1 MIRVFIADDH
11 AIVRKGFCQIIEE
24 TDGMEVAGEAAT
36 GDAVLEQVMK
46 ADWDVLVLDL
56 SMPGRSGLDVIQAVR
71 DLKPK
76 LPILV
81 LSMHPEDQYAVRLL
95 KNGIS
100 GYINKETALDNLV
113 SAIRKVIAGGKYV
126 SETLAEKLAF
136 DLTGPMDKGSHE
148 SLSDREYRVLCMIGQ
163 GKSVSQI
170 AEELFISVKTV
181 STYRTRILEKM
192 NLNTTADLI
201 RYAVENNL
209 SY

>member
-11 AIVRKGFCQIIEE
+11 AIVRKGFCQIVEE
-24 TDGMEVAGEAAT
+24 TEGMQVVGEAT
-36 GDAVLEQVMK
+36 NGDDVLAQVSK
-46 ADWDVLVLDL
+46 AEWDVLVLDL

-71 DLKPK
+71 DLNPK

-95 KNGIS
+95 KNGIA

-113 SAIRKVIAGGKYV
+113 NAIRKVVTGGKYV
-126 SETLAEKLAF
+126 SEALAEKMAF
-136 DLTGPMDKGSHE
+136 DLTGPSDKGSHE
-148 SLSDREYRVLCMIGQ
+148 SLSDREYRVLCMIGE

-170 AEELFISVKTV
+170 AEELFISVKTI

-192 NLNTTADLI
+192 SLNTTADLI

-209 SY
+209 R

>member
-24 TDGMEVAGEAAT
+24 TDGMQVVGEAT
-36 GDAVLEQVMK
+36 NGDDVLAQVSK
-46 ADWDVLVLDL
+46 AEWDVLVLDL

-71 DLKPK
+71 DLRPK

-95 KNGIS
+95 KNGIA

-113 SAIRKVIAGGKYV
+113 NAIRKVVTGGKYV
-126 SETLAEKLAF
+126 SEALAEKMAF
-136 DLTGPMDKGSHE
+136 DLTGPSDKGSHE
-148 SLSDREYRVLCMIGQ
+148 SLSDREYRVLCMIGE

-170 AEELFISVKTV
+170 AEELFISVKTI

-192 NLNTTADLI
+192 NLSTTADLI

-209 SY
+209 S

>member
-24 TDGMEVAGEAAT
+24 TDGMQVVGEAT
-36 GDAVLEQVMK
+36 NGDDVLAQVSN
-46 ADWDVLVLDL
+46 AEWDVLVLDL

-71 DLKPK
+71 DLRPK

-95 KNGIS
+95 KNGIA

-113 SAIRKVIAGGKYV
+113 NAIRKVVTGGKYV
-126 SETLAEKLAF
+126 SEALAEKMAF
-136 DLTGPMDKGSHE
+136 DLTGPGDKGSHE
-148 SLSDREYRVLCMIGQ
+148 SLSDREYRVLCMIGE

-170 AEELFISVKTV
+170 AEELFISVKTI

-192 NLNTTADLI
+192 NLSTTADLI

-209 SY
+209 S

>member
-24 TDGMEVAGEAAT
+24 TNDMQVIGQAANGDEVLA
-36 GDAVLEQVMK
+36 QIIK
-46 ADWDVLVLDL
+46 AEWDVLVLDL
-56 SMPGRSGLDVIQAVR
+56 SMPGLSGLDVIQAVR

-95 KNGIS
+95 KNGIA
-100 GYINKETALDNLV
+100 GYINKEAALDNLV
-113 SAIRKVIAGGKYV
+113 NAIRKVVSGGKYV
-126 SETLAEKLAF
+126 SEALAEKLAF
-136 DLTGPMDKGSHE
+136 DLTESGAKGSHE
-148 SLSDREYRVLCMIGQ
+148 SLSDREYRVLCLLGE

-170 AEELFISVKTV
+170 AEELFISVKTI

-209 SY
+209 S